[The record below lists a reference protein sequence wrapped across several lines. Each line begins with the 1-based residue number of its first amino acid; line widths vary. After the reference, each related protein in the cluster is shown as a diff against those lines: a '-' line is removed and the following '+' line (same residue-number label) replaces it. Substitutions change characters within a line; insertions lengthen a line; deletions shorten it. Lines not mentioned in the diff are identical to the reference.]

1 MLSLRATTNSLNFS
15 PGLGGAV
22 VGMGVI
28 GAAVVAMGVVTV
40 AFLAVVTLGGV
51 VAVYPE
57 DLSTTNKSKTT
68 TTAITTVDVLI
79 FIYIVQILLFDDT
92 FFQVDWFLFNL
103 SHWTSRNRESAH
115 YSSSRERLKLVY
127 YVLSRD

>member
-1 MLSLRATTNSLNFS
+1 MLSLRDTTNSLNFS
-15 PGLGGAV
+15 PGLGGFV

-28 GAAVVAMGVVTV
+28 GAAVVAMGVVV
-40 AFLAVVTLGGV
+40 LGGV

-92 FFQVDWFLFNL
+92 FF
-103 SHWTSRNRESAH
+103 
-115 YSSSRERLKLVY
+115 
-127 YVLSRD
+127 